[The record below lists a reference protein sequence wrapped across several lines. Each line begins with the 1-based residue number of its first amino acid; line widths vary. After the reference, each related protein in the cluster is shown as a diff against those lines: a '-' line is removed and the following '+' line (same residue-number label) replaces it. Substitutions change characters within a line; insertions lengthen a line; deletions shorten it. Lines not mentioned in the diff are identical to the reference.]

1 MKEKEF
7 ATSTLCA
14 SSQYLG
20 IIKIVGLKINKAL
33 SYTIILILFIAYS
46 SFMILGTQAR
56 YMQDDYCY
64 GEKVRNEGFFKAQY
78 NSYFGSVPTP
88 GNRYSLTF
96 FAGIFELLSE
106 KSYPFYAFLSTIL
119 FISGLTSLL
128 SNISKT
134 FLFNFHTRQILLIA
148 LSIAFLTLYISPNR
162 FQALFFRASSLSY
175 FYPIIF
181 NVWIGYF
188 FLEYLI
194 TSKKHLLYILALITL
209 FSSGFSEVGAVVQF
223 SLWAFLLS
231 FFIFRK
237 KNKNIILA
245 TSIIT
250 AVSIIG
256 LVILVLCPN
265 NYERQ
270 LNFGYPNTVN
280 NLIKF
285 GPAFALDFIKYSIRG
300 YYIPIFAILLLA
312 LFISLQTETPFAD
325 FKETIIFAL
334 VIILI
339 SYLLVIANIL
349 PSLYAYRALP
359 DARGLMPSTF
369 ILAVTFLLLGLC
381 AGWLFK
387 GKFYRFEHLFNVMQI
402 ILVIFLAIYFVHAG
416 IKVFSEYPKYHERA
430 SLWDTRHANI
440 LEKIKQGEKEIL
452 VPAIDGFYRTFELQ
466 PDPDHWVNKCA
477 ALWYGID
484 VITADE

>member
-1 MKEKEF
+1 M
-7 ATSTLCA
+7 
-14 SSQYLG
+14 
-20 IIKIVGLKINKAL
+20 GLKINRAL
-33 SYTIILILFIAYS
+33 SYTVIIILFIAYS

-96 FAGIFELLSE
+96 FAGIFELFTE
-106 KSYPFYAFLSTIL
+106 KSYPFYALFSTIL
-119 FISGLTSLL
+119 FISGSVLL
-128 SNISKT
+128 ISNISKT
-134 FLFNFHTRQILLIA
+134 FLLNFHIRQILLIA
-148 LSIAFLTLYISPNR
+148 LSIAFFTLYISPNR
-162 FQALFFRASSLSY
+162 YQALFFRASSLSY
-175 FYPIIF
+175 FYPIII
-181 NVWIGYF
+181 NIWIGYF
-188 FLEYLI
+188 FLEYLF
-194 TSKKHLLYILALITL
+194 TNNKHLLYILALITL

-237 KNKNIILA
+237 KNNKTILA

-270 LNFGYPNTVN
+270 LNFGPPNTIN
-280 NLIKF
+280 NLFKF
-285 GPAFALDFIKYSIRG
+285 GPAFGLDFIKYSIRG
-300 YYIPIFAILLLA
+300 YYIPILAVLSLA
-312 LFISLQTETPFAD
+312 LLISLQTETPFAD
-325 FKETIIFAL
+325 FKETMIF
-334 VIILI
+334 VFVSILI
-339 SYLLVIANIL
+339 SYLLIVANIL
-349 PSLYAYRALP
+349 PSLYAYRAMP
-359 DARGLMPSTF
+359 DARGLMPSTL
-369 ILAVTFLLLGLC
+369 ILAATFFILGLC

-387 GKFYRFEHLFNVMQI
+387 ERLFRFEQLFNALQI
-402 ILVIFLAIYFVHAG
+402 LLILLLLIYFVHAG
-416 IKVFSEYPKYHERA
+416 IKVFSEYPEYHKRA

-452 VPAIDGFYRTFELQ
+452 VPAIDGFYRTSELQ

-484 VITADE
+484 VIMSDE